1 MRVHYPRTPHLPW
14 SPGVGPDDVRAADLS
29 GFAGRDVVVTEK
41 LDGENTTMYPDGLH
55 ARSLD
60 SGHHPSR
67 AWIKALHGRIAH
79 RIPDGTRV
87 CGENL
92 YARHSIAYRDLEG
105 WFYAFSVWDGDHCLD
120 WDRTVRFARRLGLPV
135 PAVLWRGVFDERA
148 VRALRLDTERQEGY
162 VVRTVG
168 GFHRDEFARR
178 VAKWVRREHVRTDRH
193 WMLGPVV
200 ENGLGPAAALWQARS
215 GAIPAPAAL
224 LGAVGLTTA
233 DLTAAPRPAP
243 GAPETAPSASAI
255 TPGALGTSA
264 GGPTV
269 TSSAPET
276 TPSASAITPST
287 LETSADTSGAPGAS
301 AVAPGMSV
309 TGAGASAV
317 TSGVPG
323 TPEAV
328 AGASEGS
335 LAASDAAL
343 ERAESV
349 LADVFARLD
358 LLGRSGDERLA
369 GLLAALLHD
378 ADRARLMPRLA
389 EPLGVPLARRVA
401 DLVGLHTGLHHPF
414 PDEARRTGLRRLAV
428 MADVGVLHAV
438 AAAVLTGRDGAEAA
452 EAHEQVGWS
461 ELHADEAGLL
471 AEAPLEPLRAGL
483 RQALDDSGIDQDA
496 ADRCW
501 AEAREAYA
509 LGRIATPEEALAL
522 TWRWRSGA
530 FPRLI
535 VMTGPS
541 GSGKSTFAA
550 GLPGV
555 DAVVSL
561 DDLRQARGSRAD
573 QRANPEVLRAG
584 LHRLGALLTEGAT
597 VVWDATALNRHQRSL
612 VHAVARRHD
621 ALTTHAVM
629 LVPGD
634 LLARRNAGRDHPVP
648 PDVLSAQLR
657 RFSPPYPG
665 EAHRTWYVGPDG
677 DVGDVAGA
685 IDDEIRP
692 NTRSDRADQ

>member
-55 ARSLD
+55 ARSTD

-120 WDRTVRFARRLGLPV
+120 WDDTVRFARRLGLPV

-162 VVRTVG
+162 VVRTVD

-193 WMLGPVV
+193 WMLGPIV

-215 GAIPAPAAL
+215 GATPEPAAL
-224 LGAVGLTTA
+224 LDAVGMTTA
-233 DLTAAPRPAP
+233 DLPAPRPTPGASTAAP
-243 GAPETAPSASAI
+243 GASETAPDASA
-255 TPGALGTSA
+255 T
-264 GGPTV
+264 
-269 TSSAPET
+269 APR
-276 TPSASAITPST
+276 
-287 LETSADTSGAPGAS
+287 LADAS
-301 AVAPGMSV
+301 AVAPSV
-309 TGAGASAV
+309 SGTTPGAFATAPGTSETGPGSSAV
-317 TSGVPG
+317 TVDTPGTVPG
-323 TPEAV
+323 
-328 AGASEGS
+328 
-335 LAASDAAL
+335 ASDAS
-343 ERAESV
+343 RAARDTAVEHAEAV
-349 LADVFARLD
+349 LADASARLD

-378 ADRARLMPRLA
+378 TDRARLMPRLA
-389 EPLGVPLARRVA
+389 EPLGIPLARRVA

-438 AAAVLTGRDGAEAA
+438 AAAVLTGRDDAEAA
-452 EAHEQVGWS
+452 EEREQVGWS

-471 AEAPLEPLRAGL
+471 AESPLEPLRGL
-483 RQALDDSGIDQDA
+483 RQALADDPDIGQDA

-584 LHRLGALLTEGAT
+584 LHRLGALLAEGAT

-634 LLARRNAGRDHPVP
+634 QLTRRNAGRDHPVP
-648 PDVLSAQLR
+648 ADVLSAQLR

-677 DVGDVAGA
+677 GVGDVAGA
-685 IDDEIRP
+685 IDDAIP
-692 NTRSDRADQ
+692 PDTRSDRAYQ